1 MVVLFI
7 KNKNLK
13 TIKEAKVFGKLEEAK
28 RLAVKL
34 LKKNMSV
41 EEVAELTELDKE
53 EIIKQKEKIENKIE
67 QI

>member
-1 MVVLFI
+1 
-7 KNKNLK
+7 
-13 TIKEAKVFGKLEEAK
+13 
-28 RLAVKL
+28 
-34 LKKNMSV
+34 MSV

>member
-1 MVVLFI
+1 L
-7 KNKNLK
+7 
-13 TIKEAKVFGKLEEAK
+13 GKLEEAK